1 MRRIPD
7 GQSSHNK
14 GKVEMKLTKTILIGL
29 VAAAALPI
37 AAFADGDGS
46 SWDGQVAGD
55 RYATNGAATSERI
68 LTDAEI
74 RDIIARSGAS
84 GTNTDVRY
92 MGGSQTAIE
101 TTMCC
106 ENIEERVETRTEI
119 EETTSYV
126 DAVTRREIIQPVQR
140 TLIQPIERRVAQGR
154 TEESTE
160 AMRYEENR
168 LPVRI
173 ERDQTPAVVEN
184 YIPQVTTETRDEVTE
199 SYYDVVTRRDIIQPV
214 ERTTVIPV
222 QRRIVRPR
230 VETVT
235 NDTRYETVR
244 APLERRAAQ
253 IPATI
258 ENVTE
263 ELTTVTEDR
272 YTETSVPYVATRN
285 VYQPVT
291 RTTIQPIEHQILR
304 GTTETRTDATRYE
317 EERLPLR
324 VDTEAAPQMIENII
338 PQVTERTVIEV
349 EDVYI
354 DQITRN
360 IIQPVIITTIQP
372 IENILINARTE
383 TLTNAVRYEEEVL
396 PGMVEDAFI
405 PETVVNYIPQLTE
418 DYREERSESYFDA
431 VVQRD
436 VYQPVVRTIIQPIE
450 IRRVN
455 ATTETITNATRYETV
470 RASLVVLN
478 FGAPC
483 NCN

>member
-1 MRRIPD
+1 MR
-7 GQSSHNK
+7 
-14 GKVEMKLTKTILIGL
+14 LTKRILIG
-29 VAAAALPI
+29 VAAIAVLPMM
-37 AAFADGDGS
+37 AFADGESS
-46 SWDGQVAGD
+46 SWDGQVAGE
-55 RYATNGAATSERI
+55 RYAGSGAATSERI
-68 LTDAEI
+68 LSDAEI
-74 RDIIARSGAS
+74 RDIISRSGAN
-84 GTNTDVRY
+84 GANTDVRY

-106 ENIEERVETRTEI
+106 ENIEEQVETRSEV

-126 DAVTRREIIQPVQR
+126 DAVTRREILQPVQR

-160 AMRYEENR
+160 AMRFEENR

-173 ERDQTPAVVEN
+173 ERDPTPSVTEN

-230 VETVT
+230 TETVT
-235 NDTRYETVR
+235 NDTRYETNR
-244 APLERRAAQ
+244 APLERRADP
-253 IPATI
+253 IPAMV
-258 ENVTE
+258 ENLTE
-263 ELTTVTEDR
+263 EVTTVTEER
-272 YTETSVPYVATRN
+272 YTETMVPYVSTHD
-285 VYQPVT
+285 VYQPMT
-291 RTTIQPIEHQILR
+291 RTTIQPIERQILR
-304 GTTETRTDATRYE
+304 GTTETRTDETRYE

-324 VDTEAAPQMIENII
+324 VETEAAPQVVENII
-338 PQVTERTVIEV
+338 PQVTERTILEV

-360 IIQPVIITTIQP
+360 VIQPVVVTTIQP
-372 IENILINARTE
+372 IEYIRVNSLTE
-383 TLTNAVRYEEEVL
+383 NVTNEVRYEEEIL
-396 PGMVEDAFI
+396 PGRVEDVVI
-405 PETVVNYIPQLTE
+405 PETVMNYIPQLTE
-418 DYREERSESYFDA
+418 EFVEEHSESYFEA

-450 IRRVN
+450 YRRVN
-455 ATTETITNATRYETV
+455 ATTETITNPTRYETV

-478 FGAPC
+478 LGAPC
-483 NCN
+483 NC